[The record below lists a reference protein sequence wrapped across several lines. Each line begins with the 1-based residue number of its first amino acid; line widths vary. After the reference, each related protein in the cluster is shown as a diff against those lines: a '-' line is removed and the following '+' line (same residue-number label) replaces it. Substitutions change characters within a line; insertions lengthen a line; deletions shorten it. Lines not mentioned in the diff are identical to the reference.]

1 VEGGGVPVAYNN
13 VYLFDDDDCPLNDE
27 VDIVRDVSLHLG
39 IRHHRERKRERKRNR
54 GGGEERVPDGR
65 YIPPHRKISED
76 KL

>member
-1 VEGGGVPVAYNN
+1 VEGGVPVAYNN

-39 IRHHRERKRERKRNR
+39 IRHQRERKESGR
-54 GGGEERVPDGR
+54 GEERVPDGR